1 MNVVVVYIIIK
12 KVRKIMNCKKNL
24 SEVNLKELIDEILDE
39 MYKKH
44 DGNDNCKEFDKIWE
58 EKFVACFDCSK
69 GDFKKNRDGKY
80 ENQIIQTIYDKFHD
94 FYFNDCQKIKED
106 IKKIKS
112 DVDNILKEAK

>member
-44 DGNDNCKEFDKIWE
+44 DGNDNCKEFDKI
-58 EKFVACFDCSK
+58 
-69 GDFKKNRDGKY
+69 
-80 ENQIIQTIYDKFHD
+80 
-94 FYFNDCQKIKED
+94 
-106 IKKIKS
+106 
-112 DVDNILKEAK
+112 